1 MRQPRR
7 VRTATGTLG
16 SGREPKEV
24 CLYPKGNSINVGT
37 VRALYILD
45 DDLLVLHIERFQL
58 VLKLLVRVGI
68 GEDLALTSGA
78 SYKEFKDCC
87 LTQRSIS

>member
-1 MRQPRR
+1 
-7 VRTATGTLG
+7 LG
-16 SGREPKEV
+16 SGREPKGV

-45 DDLLVLHIERFQL
+45 DDLLVLHIECFQL

-68 GEDLALTSGA
+68 GEDLALAMGDELPTVARLELGII
-78 SYKEFKDCC
+78 EFSHG
-87 LTQRSIS
+87 LTEGKYTP